1 MVTTQCENFV
11 IIKSY
16 SCDGS
21 IFSAYTILSNFRR
34 SLKSVL
40 VCGEA
45 CNCSEDSTTRIPL
58 LWNHH
63 DWNNRDFR
71 VKEIAGMDGGC
82 LFCEDFRVPE
92 LPQVDIRL
100 YMAGEVCG

>member
-1 MVTTQCENFV
+1 M
-11 IIKSY
+11 KSY

-45 CNCSEDSTTRIPL
+45 CNCSEDITTRIPL